1 MYFALHFNILANG
14 AWVIAVSTVF
24 GCSACETHMPRSTI
38 CLITYG
44 PKRLYFELI
53 LTTAVYRLKK
63 TTIRIYECTLCFK
76 KVQPY
81 DFAITM

>member
-63 TTIRIYECTLCFK
+63 KQLYEYTNVHCVSK
-76 KVQPY
+76 KFNPM
-81 DFAITM
+81 TSR